1 MSVMPVQQIET
12 VKGCFIDIVRTYQLG
27 FTTLATDTLARVQ
40 FTMNQKK
47 YITVRKVGKLD

>member
-1 MSVMPVQQIET
+1 MPVQQIET

-47 YITVRKVGKLD
+47 YITVRKVAKLD